1 MSAKGAPTVLVVD
14 DDPAIRRMLLRMLR
28 SRPLRLVEAA
38 DAHAALSV
46 LEAQDVAVL
55 ISDETMPGMNGVA
68 LLGVV
73 RERWPAVARVLF
85 TGDASSAPVV
95 AAMREGVI
103 DALLA
108 KGASDALGAEI
119 ARVVERYAAGR

>member
-1 MSAKGAPTVLVVD
+1 
-14 DDPAIRRMLLRMLR
+14 MLR
-28 SRPLRLVEAA
+28 GRPLRLVEAA
-38 DAHAALSV
+38 DAQAALSV

-55 ISDETMPGMNGVA
+55 ISDETMPGMNGVT

-73 RERWPAVARVLF
+73 RERWPKVARVLF
-85 TGDASSAPVV
+85 TGDASSAPVE

-103 DALLA
+103 DALLV

-119 ARVVERYAAGR
+119 ARIVARYAAGP